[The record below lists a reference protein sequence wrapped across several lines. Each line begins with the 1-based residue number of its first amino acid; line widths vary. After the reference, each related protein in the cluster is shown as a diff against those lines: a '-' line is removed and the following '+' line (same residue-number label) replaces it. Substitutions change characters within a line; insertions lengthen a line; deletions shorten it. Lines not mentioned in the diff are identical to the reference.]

1 MNQLKNFFA
10 DAGEKVEKQL
20 DMLVPSGEIEPKRL
34 HSAMRWS
41 LFGGGKRFRPALVI
55 AVGKAFNVPE
65 EKLLRCAAA
74 IEMIHTYSLI
84 HDDLPAMD
92 DDKLRRG
99 RETCHIKFDEA
110 TAILAGDCLQ
120 NLAFQTIA
128 EDETLSEKLRI
139 KLISEVANASGTPFG
154 MVAGQ
159 QLDLEAEGKTIEIK
173 ELERIHHSK
182 TGAMIA
188 SSARI
193 GAIIGDASEIELKA
207 VTQYAIQLGLLFQI
221 TDDLLDVTQTT
232 EVLGKTAGKDVTA
245 EKATYP
251 SIYGLEEAQN
261 LALKVHAKAIADLHK
276 INKQT
281 EILVELADFILHRKM

>member
-1 MNQLKNFFA
+1 M
-10 DAGEKVEKQL
+10 
-20 DMLVPSGEIEPKRL
+20 
-34 HSAMRWS
+34 
-41 LFGGGKRFRPALVI
+41 
-55 AVGKAFNVPE
+55 
-65 EKLLRCAAA
+65 RCAAA

-92 DDKLRRG
+92 DDNLRRG

-139 KLISEVANASGTPFG
+139 KLISEVATASGTPYG

-182 TGAMIA
+182 TGAMIS

-193 GAIIGDASEIELKA
+193 GAIIGEANEIELEA
-207 VTQYAIQLGLLFQI
+207 ITQYATQLGLLFQI
-221 TDDLLDVTQTT
+221 TDDLLDITQTT

-245 EKATYP
+245 AKATYP
-251 SIYGLEEAQN
+251 SIYGLKEAQN
-261 LALKVHAKAIADLHK
+261 LAHKVHAEAIADLHK
-276 INKQT
+276 INKST
-281 EILVELADFILHRKM
+281 DILVELADFILHRKM